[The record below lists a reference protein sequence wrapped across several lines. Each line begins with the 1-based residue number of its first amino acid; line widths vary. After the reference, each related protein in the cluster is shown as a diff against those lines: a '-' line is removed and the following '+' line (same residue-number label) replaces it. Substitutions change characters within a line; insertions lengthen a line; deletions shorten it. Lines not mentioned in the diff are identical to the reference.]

1 MKVRSVFK
9 YASPPPSNLCAA
21 TNISKSFPL
30 CPPCALQPPLRSSFL
45 SAGVGRAERRTTAS
59 RGRATIITRAGRSP
73 RKRQRAEGRGGR
85 NGERNGLRGRAER
98 TKRSREP
105 KYIRKFKSS
114 IRNNGLRA
122 TTTTT
127 TCKRRYGGRGGGGP
141 EKRARRRR
149 RRRWTEKERGRA
161 FSRGLSVDPDE
172 R

>member
-1 MKVRSVFK
+1 MRGDKYFK
-9 YASPPPSNLCAA
+9 IIPCVSS
-21 TNISKSFPL
+21 L
-30 CPPCALQPPLRSSFL
+30 CPPTSPSLLFPLSRRWKSRKEDDSL
-45 SAGVGRAERRTTAS
+45 PRESHDNNAGGKVPEKTTKSRRAR
-59 RGRATIITRAGRSP
+59 
-73 RKRQRAEGRGGR
+73 GR
-85 NGERNGLRGRAER
+85 NGEGNGLRGRAER

>member
-73 RKRQRAEGRGGR
+73 RKRQRAEGREGGTERETDCGDAPSGQSGAGSR
-85 NGERNGLRGRAER
+85 NIFENSNHLLE
-98 TKRSREP
+98 
-105 KYIRKFKSS
+105 
-114 IRNNGLRA
+114 
-122 TTTTT
+122 TT
-127 TCKRRYGGRGGGGP
+127 GS
-141 EKRARRRR
+141 ARRRR
-149 RRRWTEKERGRA
+149 QRHV
-161 FSRGLSVDPDE
+161 SVDTEVEEEEVRRSGPAGGGGGGGQRKRE
-172 R
+172 VGPFLGASR

>member
-73 RKRQRAEGRGGR
+73 RKRQRAEGREGGTERETDCEDAPSGQSGAGSR
-85 NGERNGLRGRAER
+85 NIFENSNHLLE
-98 TKRSREP
+98 
-105 KYIRKFKSS
+105 
-114 IRNNGLRA
+114 
-122 TTTTT
+122 TT
-127 TCKRRYGGRGGGGP
+127 GS
-141 EKRARRRR
+141 ARRRR
-149 RRRWTEKERGRA
+149 QRHV
-161 FSRGLSVDPDE
+161 SVDTEAEEEEVRRSGPAGGGGGGEEDRE
-172 R
+172 RER